1 MSDDTG
7 PISLRLTTSDDED
20 LEAEWQCPTVPPSA
34 AVVLA
39 HPHPAQGGNM
49 RSLVTS
55 ELFRSLPALGVAVLR
70 FNGLAT
76 QNNINEHVETLMQRV
91 AARGERAIGPV
102 TYAFYNPP
110 WTLPW
115 ARRNEVMIEL
125 ARG

>member
-1 MSDDTG
+1 VTFFMPPGSSLAAMPRPLDTSV
-7 PISLRLTTSDDED
+7 SLRET
-20 LEAEWQCPTVPPSA
+20 
-34 AVVLA
+34 
-39 HPHPAQGGNM
+39 PA
-49 RSLVTS
+49 R
-55 ELFRSLPALGVAVLR
+55 RVAVLR